1 MQQGQKSRNL
11 LERLPAAW
19 RSLTKD
25 YEFIK
30 IQGQGSFG
38 QVVKATHKAKNKTV
52 AIKYIAD
59 AFDNIHSVKRVYRE
73 IAILRRLSTMEDNI
87 FTVKLL
93 DVIMPEESSKDE
105 EPQGIFLVM
114 SHVNQDLAQIFN
126 DNKNISFDMEHAK
139 IILYNL
145 LCAVNFLHTANVL
158 HRDLKPSNVLL
169 TDQCSVKICD
179 FGLART
185 VPEEMQEQENI
196 GQKCMEDQK

>member
-1 MQQGQKSRNL
+1 MQQGQKSRSL
-11 LERLPAAW
+11 MERLPAVW
-19 RSLTKD
+19 QSISKD
-25 YEFIK
+25 YEFLK

-38 QVVKATHKAKNKTV
+38 QVVKATQKSKNKTV

-59 AFDNIHSVKRVYRE
+59 AFENIHSVKRVYRE
-73 IAILRRLSTMEDNI
+73 IAILRRLSNMEDNI
-87 FTVKLL
+87 FTIKLL
-93 DVIMPEESSKDE
+93 DVIIPEKENKE
-105 EPQGIFLVM
+105 ENPEGVFLIM
-114 SHVNQDLAQIFN
+114 SHVNQDLAQIFG

-145 LCAVNFLHTANVL
+145 LCAVNFLHTANVI

-185 VPEEMQEQENI
+185 LPEELQ
-196 GQKCMEDQK
+196 

>member
-1 MQQGQKSRNL
+1 M
-11 LERLPAAW
+11 ERLPAAW
-19 RSLTKD
+19 QCLSKD
-25 YEFIK
+25 YEFLK

-38 QVVKATHKAKNKTV
+38 QVVKATQKSKNKTV

-59 AFDNIHSVKRVYRE
+59 AFENIHSVKRVYRE
-73 IAILRRLSTMEDNI
+73 IAILRRLSSMEDNI
-87 FTVKLL
+87 FTVKLI
-93 DVIMPEESSKDE
+93 DVIIPEQDNKEKNPD
-105 EPQGIFLVM
+105 GIFLIM

-145 LCAVNFLHTANVL
+145 LCAINFLHTANII

-185 VPEEMQEQENI
+185 LPQEMQEQENI
-196 GQKCMEDQK
+196 GKKCTEEQK